1 MNSACWFGKG
11 MIEHR
16 KFRSVVESS
25 RTRALLATL
34 GMGLV
39 LLAVAGASMLMG
51 TVDITLAQVLA
62 LVTGEGEVPEQARLI
77 LMEIRLPRILLA
89 ALVGYALA
97 LGGVVFQA
105 VLRNP
110 LADPF
115 ILGVSSGSACG
126 AVLGIALGF
135 GFGFG
140 VPALSFAGALLAIGL
155 LLAIGSKAIG
165 TESSTILLTGVIINA
180 FFTATVMFF
189 LSVAAN
195 EKLHAMLFWLYGD
208 LSQSSYRQLY
218 FIAPV
223 LLPASLVLYGFS
235 RHLDL
240 LTLGEDTAM
249 RLGMDVVRT
258 KLALLILVSLM
269 IGAVVAFSG
278 VIGFVGLIV
287 PHLVR
292 MACGSDHRLL
302 IPLAAL
308 GGAVFLIAADTLART
323 LAVPTELPVGVIS
336 AFLGAPFFIFLLRTK
351 GSRWNRS

>member
-1 MNSACWFGKG
+1 M
-11 MIEHR
+11 
-16 KFRSVVESS
+16 
-25 RTRALLATL
+25 LATL

-39 LLAVAGASMLMG
+39 LLLAAGVSTLMG
-51 TVDITLAQVLA
+51 TVDITLSQVVA
-62 LVTGEGEVPEQARLI
+62 LVVGNGDVPEQARLI

-115 ILGVSSGSACG
+115 ILGVSSGSAFG
-126 AVLGIALGF
+126 AVLGIALGL

-140 VPALSFAGALLAIGL
+140 VPTLSFVGALLAIAL
-155 LLAIGSKAIG
+155 LLALGSKAIG

-180 FFTATVMFF
+180 FFTATIMFF
-189 LSVAAN
+189 LSVTTDAR
-195 EKLHAMLFWLYGD
+195 LHAMLFWLYGD
-208 LSQSSYRQLY
+208 LSQPSYSQLY
-218 FIAPV
+218 LLAPL
-223 LLPASLVLYGFS
+223 LLPASLILYGFS

-240 LTLGEDTAM
+240 LTVGEDTAM

-258 KLALLILVSLM
+258 KLVLLILVSLM

-278 VIGFVGLIV
+278 IIGFVGLIV

-292 MACGSDHRLL
+292 MAFGSDHRLL
-302 IPLAAL
+302 IPLSAL
-308 GGAVFLIAADTLART
+308 GGAAFLVAADTLART

-336 AFLGAPFFIFLLRTK
+336 AFLGAPFFIFLLRAK
-351 GSRWNRS
+351 GSQWNRS